1 MCFEA
6 GLGEVTAPRGWMT
19 GLGVS
24 ALRESLVDPST
35 HVQGAVVRSHTRT
48 GVRRPEAQAQTLTPS
63 GQLT

>member
-1 MCFEA
+1 
-6 GLGEVTAPRGWMT
+6 MT
-19 GLGVS
+19 GLGVL